1 MKFEGPL
8 PRSKKTRKHSH
19 IVGSSPLASLVVHS
33 DYLVAATEEPRQI
46 RIGMDPLLAL
56 SEAEV
61 KYVFRTLLRLA
72 GQRNASLRT
81 RSH

>member
-8 PRSKKTRKHSH
+8 PRSKKTRKHSR
-19 IVGSSPLASLVVHS
+19 IVGSSPLTSLAAHS
-33 DYLVAATEEPRQI
+33 DYLVVATEELRQI
-46 RIGMDPLLAL
+46 KIGMDPLPAL
-56 SEAEV
+56 SEAKV

-72 GQRNASLRT
+72 GERNASLRT